1 VKREPLYWPQ
11 PAAMLDQLELSSD
24 VVLYNR
30 VCAAIDLILD
40 QGDSAA
46 ARREQIRTTNGAA
59 AWKVRVRTRA
69 EDWVILWWPVER
81 DAQIYYIG
89 EL

>member
-1 VKREPLYWPQ
+1 
-11 PAAMLDQLELSSD
+11 MLDQLESSSD

-30 VCAAIDLILD
+30 VCAALDLIFD

-46 ARREQIRTTNGAA
+46 ARREQIRTANGAA
-59 AWKVRVRTRA
+59 AWKVRVRTRT

>member
-1 VKREPLYWPQ
+1 
-11 PAAMLDQLELSSD
+11 

-59 AWKVRVRTRA
+59 ACKVRVRTRA